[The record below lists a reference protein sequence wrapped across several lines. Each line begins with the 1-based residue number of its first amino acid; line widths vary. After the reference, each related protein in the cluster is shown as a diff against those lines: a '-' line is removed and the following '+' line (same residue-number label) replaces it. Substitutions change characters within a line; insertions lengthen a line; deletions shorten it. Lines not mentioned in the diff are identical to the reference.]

1 MMAPGPDTGSC
12 IVKIPFPVEIMQF
25 RSPKVPAI
33 GQIVRE
39 PYGFA
44 PGMPE
49 VGNVLCLP
57 DGKMVVRMPGTGEPA
72 SPDNSPDK
80 CGFIQ

>member
-49 VGNVLCLP
+49 VGMSFVFQMERWSYI
-57 DGKMVVRMPGTGEPA
+57 DWV
-72 SPDNSPDK
+72 
-80 CGFIQ
+80 